1 MFGRSM
7 VSHRK
12 IQGSFTGGTN
22 PDGGGEHA
30 VEGSLQAIGWNGVV
44 CMEMNVL
51 IVGVNAGVR
60 STATL
65 HLQVGLFQDE
75 MEFLAENALNRGNL
89 GLDLPP
95 IKRGPNIR
103 DS

>member
-1 MFGRSM
+1 MAVAWCLTEKSKGLSQAERTLM
-7 VSHRK
+7 A
-12 IQGSFTGGTN
+12 
-22 PDGGGEHA
+22 GEHA